1 MEVWIEVLLRCSLWF
16 FPTCPLRREEV
27 EVLNVLPESLHIL
40 VDCVRRHAANLHQS
54 VVLDEDCVA
63 GQVTVDYWLLDRNVK
78 FQQSVSVSHS
88 DLETVKIFE
97 S

>member
-1 MEVWIEVLLRCSLWF
+1 MDDNLTKRCSLGLV
-16 FPTCPLRREEV
+16 PTCPLWCKEV
-27 EVLNVLPESLHIL
+27 EVLDVLPEGLDIL
-40 VDCVRRHAANLHQS
+40 VDGVRRHAAYLYQS

>member
-1 MEVWIEVLLRCSLWF
+1 MEVWMEVLLRCSLWF

-63 GQVTVDYWLLDRNVK
+63 GQIAVDDWFLSKNINFTSDRTC
-78 FQQSVSVSHS
+78 S
-88 DLETVKIFE
+88 D
-97 S
+97 

>member
-1 MEVWIEVLLRCSLWF
+1 MEVWMEVLLRCSLWF

-63 GQVTVDYWLLDRNVK
+63 GQITVDYWLLHRNIK
-78 FQQSVSVSHS
+78 FQPSQSISQSVS
-88 DLETVKIFE
+88 LTLKL
-97 S
+97 